1 MKVSEGISGTWFYHL
16 SEDEHS
22 IRGLC
27 GAKTMR
33 TEVPLSAWGYR
44 GHLNERWC
52 EKCKE
57 IADRRGDA

>member
-1 MKVSEGISGTWFYHL
+1 VKVTEGIIGTWFYHL
-16 SEDEHS
+16 SEDEKPTRS
-22 IRGLC
+22 LC
-27 GAKTMR
+27 GVQTMH

-57 IADRRGDA
+57 IAAMMGEK